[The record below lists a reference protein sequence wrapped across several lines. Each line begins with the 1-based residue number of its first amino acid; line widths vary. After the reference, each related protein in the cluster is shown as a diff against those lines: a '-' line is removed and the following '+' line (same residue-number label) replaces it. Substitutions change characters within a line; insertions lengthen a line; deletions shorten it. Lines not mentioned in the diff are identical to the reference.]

1 MNGFIESIKHFWY
14 LYLLLALLIILTVF
28 VFKKAIGAASR
39 HSKNFNE
46 SLAKAKRSKELRDAY
61 SYLTEEIIASSPADT
76 LFEGTA
82 LCLEYICQ
90 KNEDTNSFYDSMT
103 QGEKDVYALYYLISD
118 ASEGN
123 LSAFF
128 KSSYRPLTSDAV
140 AAAEKI
146 LDGATYKVIKMMF
159 DRYDENNEEMSVIPH
174 EIDRLNGEFRD
185 LTAGKNL
192 FAVGGEYIKSNPKEF
207 IK

>member
-28 VFKKAIGAASR
+28 VFKKAIGAASK
-39 HSKNFNE
+39 HSKDFNE
-46 SLAKAKRSKELRDAY
+46 NLAKAKRAKELRDAY
-61 SYLTEEIIASSPADT
+61 SALTEEVISSAPADT

-90 KNEDTNSFYDSMT
+90 KSEDTNNFYESMT
-103 QGEKDVYALYYLISD
+103 QGEKDVYALYYLVSD

-123 LSAFF
+123 LSSFF

-140 AAAEKI
+140 SAAEKI
-146 LDGATYKVIKMMF
+146 FDSETYKVIKMMF

-192 FAVGGEYIKSNPKEF
+192 FAVGGEYIKANPKEF

>member
-1 MNGFIESIKHFWY
+1 MNGFIESIRHFWY
-14 LYLLLALLIILTVF
+14 LYLLLALLIVLTAF
-28 VFKKAIGAASR
+28 VFKKAVGAASR
-39 HSKNFNE
+39 HSKEFNE
-46 SLAKAKRSKELRDAY
+46 SLAKAKRAKELRDAY
-61 SYLTEEIIASSPADT
+61 SDLTEEIIASAPADS

-90 KNEDTNSFYDSMT
+90 KSEDTGNFYDSMT
-103 QGEKDVYALYYLISD
+103 QGEKDVYALYYLLSD
-118 ASEGN
+118 AAEGN

-128 KSSYRPLTSDAV
+128 KSSYRPLTSDAIS
-140 AAAEKI
+140 AAEKI
-146 LDGATYKVIKMMF
+146 LDSQTCKVIRMMF
-159 DRYDENNEEMSVIPH
+159 DRYDENNEELSVIPH

-192 FAVGGEYIKSNPKEF
+192 FAVGGEYIKADPKEF

>member
-1 MNGFIESIKHFWY
+1 MNGFIESVRHFWY
-14 LYLLLALLIILTVF
+14 LYLLLALLIVLTAF
-28 VFKKAIGAASR
+28 VFKKAVGAASR
-39 HSKNFNE
+39 HSKEFNE
-46 SLAKAKRSKELRDAY
+46 NLAKAKRAKELRDAY
-61 SYLTEEIIASSPADT
+61 SDLTEEIIASAPADS

-82 LCLEYICQ
+82 LRLEYICQ
-90 KNEDTNSFYDSMT
+90 KSEDTGNFYDSMT

-118 ASEGN
+118 AAEGN

-140 AAAEKI
+140 SAAEKI
-146 LDGATYKVIKMMF
+146 LDSQTCKVIRMMF
-159 DRYDENNEEMSVIPH
+159 DRYDENNEELSVIPH

-192 FAVGGEYIKSNPKEF
+192 FETGGEYIKANPKEF